1 MMRAVIPLKINNCK
15 TRLSS
20 VLSASEREDLT
31 RAMLS
36 DIVGTLRRSG
46 VEVDLLSTSMEP
58 FDLDVN
64 QIYSDYEL
72 NESLNEYLSK
82 TAKHRAPPPS
92 ILIVMSDV
100 PLMGEEH
107 VRYISERPE
116 EIVIAP
122 GRHGGTNVLYIK
134 NPATFEVDYYG
145 TSFLDHQA
153 KAKEKN
159 LTTHTYD
166 SFYLSC
172 DMDEPDDLIELLIHG
187 RGEATMLL
195 QKWGFKVRKDHMID
209 LVRETP

>member
-1 MMRAVIPLKINNCK
+1 MRAVIPLKLTNCK

-20 VLSASEREDLT
+20 VLSPSERENLT

-36 DIVGTLRRSG
+36 DIIGTLRRCG

-82 TAKHRAPPPS
+82 TATHRTPPPS
-92 ILIVMSDV
+92 ILIIMSDV
-100 PLMGEEH
+100 PLLNEEH
-107 VRYISERPE
+107 VRYIGERSED
-116 EIVIAP
+116 IVIAP
-122 GRHGGTNVLYIK
+122 GRHGGTNVMYIK
-134 NPATFEVDYYG
+134 NPATFKVDYYG
-145 TSFLDHQA
+145 TSFLDHQRRA
-153 KAKEKN
+153 KNKN
-159 LTTHTYD
+159 LATHTYD

-187 RGEATMLL
+187 QGKATRLL
-195 QKWGFKVRKDHMID
+195 QEWGFKVRKDHVIK
-209 LVRETP
+209 LVREPR

>member
-20 VLSASEREDLT
+20 ILSASEREDLT

-36 DIVGTLRRSG
+36 DIVGTLRRCG
-46 VEVDLLSTSMEP
+46 VGVDLLSTSMEP

-82 TAKHRAPPPS
+82 TAEHRTPPPG

-100 PLMGEEH
+100 PLLNEEH

-116 EIVIAP
+116 DIVIAP
-122 GRHGGTNVLYIK
+122 GRHGGTNVMYIK
-134 NPATFEVDYYG
+134 DPGRFKVDYYG
-145 TSFLDHQA
+145 TSFLDHQREA
-153 KAKEKN
+153 EEKN
-159 LTTHTYD
+159 LTIHIYD

-187 RGEATMLL
+187 KGKATRLL
-195 QKWGFKVRKDHMID
+195 QEWGFKIRKNHLIE
-209 LVRETP
+209 LVREPP